1 MCQRKSNFF
10 TQILICLKPSLINIQ
25 SRNDSVAIARFSSH
39 RFNIHKY
46 NLQINITLL
55 LLDSWL
61 FATYSIIISIIIIVV
76 IVYNYEYYRVL
87 LPETER
93 MVYGDDSER
102 PREENNNSTSTP
114 ASPGDVFEESQLTV
128 LKY

>member
-1 MCQRKSNFF
+1 MSTEEQFF
-10 TQILICLKPSLINIQ
+10 HTDIDLLKTFVDKYTVK
-25 SRNDSVAIARFSSH
+25 NDSVAIARFSSH